1 MFYYRYSPEQLERA
15 AEQLLQKFD
24 PELLKKPKE
33 YDVYRVI
40 EECLGVDYDWKYIRP
55 DQAILG
61 LTAFNPGYIWVS
73 PAPHLYEGIQP
84 ERIYLEKGTILIDA
98 TLTEGNNIGRERFT
112 VMHEVFHQVL
122 H

>member
-55 DQAILG
+55 
-61 LTAFNPGYIWVS
+61 GYPW
-73 PAPHLYEGIQP
+73 LDRFQP
-84 ERIYLEKGTILIDA
+84 RIYLGFSGTASL
-98 TLTEGNNIGRERFT
+98 
-112 VMHEVFHQVL
+112 
-122 H
+122 

>member
-98 TLTEGNNIGRERFT
+98 TLT
-112 VMHEVFHQVL
+112 
-122 H
+122 

>member
-55 DQAILG
+55 D
-61 LTAFNPGYIWVS
+61 
-73 PAPHLYEGIQP
+73 
-84 ERIYLEKGTILIDA
+84 
-98 TLTEGNNIGRERFT
+98 
-112 VMHEVFHQVL
+112 
-122 H
+122 

>member
-40 EECLGVDYDWKYIRP
+40 EECLDLCASVW
-55 DQAILG
+55 LS
-61 LTAFNPGYIWVS
+61 L
-73 PAPHLYEGIQP
+73 
-84 ERIYLEKGTILIDA
+84 DA
-98 TLTEGNNIGRERFT
+98 YSTSES
-112 VMHEVFHQVL
+112 
-122 H
+122 

>member
-40 EECLGVDYDWKYIRP
+40 EECLGC
-55 DQAILG
+55 
-61 LTAFNPGYIWVS
+61 
-73 PAPHLYEGIQP
+73 H
-84 ERIYLEKGTILIDA
+84 
-98 TLTEGNNIGRERFT
+98 
-112 VMHEVFHQVL
+112 
-122 H
+122 